1 MSVDDF
7 NQIKFDSNNIVIDI
21 GAHRKKR
28 HRLLSAN
35 SCYVSRQT
43 VLLIFKML

>member
-7 NQIKFDSNNIVIDI
+7 NQIKFDSNNIVINI

-28 HRLLSAN
+28 QIVIS
-35 SCYVSRQT
+35 
-43 VLLIFKML
+43 K

>member
-7 NQIKFDSNNIVIDI
+7 NQIKFDSNNIVINI

-28 HRLLSAN
+28 QIVFS
-35 SCYVSRQT
+35 
-43 VLLIFKML
+43 K

>member
-7 NQIKFDSNNIVIDI
+7 NQIKFDSNNIVINI
-21 GAHRKKR
+21 GVHGKKR

-35 SCYVSRQT
+35 SCYVSQQT

>member
-7 NQIKFDSNNIVIDI
+7 NQIKFDSNNIVINI

-28 HRLLSAN
+28 HR
-35 SCYVSRQT
+35 
-43 VLLIFKML
+43 